1 MSKRIRR
8 WLSVLLA
15 LALIMAMV
23 PQNASA
29 KEIKVKNS
37 VGKTKN
43 MAVGSTFQIKTNLS
57 ASSLKFTSS
66 KKSVATVSS
75 KGLITAKKKGKA
87 TITIRSG
94 KKKLKLKII
103 IKKPMGYT
111 ISRKAGTYNG
121 TVTTTVK
128 VKKGYT
134 VYYAVS
140 DKFTKTN
147 RIKAKSSK
155 TFVFTSTETL
165 KLYPV
170 KGKKMTTAKLRK
182 TEKKSKL
189 RADYL
194 YTIKEKETEEETD
207 TSASPDVTNSPSTE
221 TTAEPSVTSSPD
233 ASGTPNTSNTPSPD
247 ASGTPNIP
255 LPGVPEG
262 PGGPGSSNMPP
273 DRPGSS
279 DAPPSDVQPSSSPTA
294 PGESQYGG
302 DDSME
307 AYVETTVA
315 KYDETDKDI
324 EIPEDV
330 VEITL
335 PAEAPE
341 KKIAEDT
348 YEISKKNKL
357 TITAP
362 GTYLLHTETI
372 EEAVDGLIEV
382 DYRQDE
388 NGETLTGTV
397 HIILDGINL
406 TSSKNTEPDSDTG
419 LITIKKSTTRAVI
432 TVKGDSVNTLLDTG
446 NTGIDK
452 DDGVSTTYTGGII
465 CKKTP
470 LTINGSGTLNIYSKN
485 GNGIKATD
493 TLKIRNAKINVSG
506 VEDGS
511 AAGHNGITGKTEL
524 YVYQAG
530 LNIHSDGD
538 ALKTTLD
545 EDDVADDET
554 LADLGNMV
562 IDGGTYQIISDNG
575 DGISVFRTLLL
586 NPSEID
592 VTTKNLAASTE
603 DNSYKGIK
611 AGVTIYIPDT
621 AGIIKIDT
629 TATYSK
635 LREKQDSNDPYADDA
650 LHCDGC
656 ICINGGTF
664 TLAAGDDAIHSDTGL
679 QINGGTIQIMESYEG
694 LESGDMT
701 INNGMI
707 DVKAR
712 DDGLNAAG
720 GNNASEG
727 NNAFGGD
734 RFSKGETSSQTNYQ
748 IIINGG
754 TLTVDADGD
763 GIDSNGNIFFRG
775 GIVTV
780 NGPEDGGNGA
790 LDYGDNNCVCEVSG
804 GTLIAAGAV
813 GMDDAPTSGSSQP
826 VVNIRFGTVLS
837 AGTYVV
843 LKDSDGNV
851 VISAQP
857 MKKFQSIILS
867 CEALKQGET
876 YTVCYGTSLDAL
888 TQYTEFTFTSVSV
901 SAGTGGSSGN
911 IPGGGWNPGGAGPR

>member
-8 WLSVLLA
+8 WMSVLLV
-15 LALIMAMV
+15 LALVMAGT

-29 KEIKVKNS
+29 KEIKLKNTA
-37 VGKTKN
+37 GKTKT
-43 MAVGSTFQIKTNLS
+43 MAVGSTFQIQTNLS
-57 ASSLKFTSS
+57 TTSLKFTSS
-66 KKSVATVSS
+66 KKTVATVSS

-94 KKKLKLKII
+94 KKNLKLKIMV
-103 IKKPMGYT
+103 KKPVGYT
-111 ISRKAGTYNG
+111 ISKKAGTYNG
-121 TVTTTVK
+121 AVTTTVK

-147 RIKAKSSK
+147 KIKAKSSK
-155 TFVFTSTETL
+155 TFVFTLTETL

-194 YTIKEKETEEETD
+194 YTIKEKKTEEETD
-207 TSASPDVTNSPSTE
+207 TSASPDATNSPSAE
-221 TTAEPSVTSSPD
+221 TTAEPSATSSPD
-233 ASGTPNTSNTPSPD
+233 ASGTLNTPS
-247 ASGTPNIP
+247 
-255 LPGVPEG
+255 PGVPEG
-262 PGGPGSSNMPP
+262 FGGPGSSNTTP

-307 AYVETTVA
+307 GYVETTVA
-315 KYDETDKDI
+315 EYDETDEDI
-324 EIPEDV
+324 EIPGDV

-335 PAEAPE
+335 PETAPAE
-341 KKIAEDT
+341 KIVEDT

-382 DYRQDE
+382 DYKQDE
-388 NGETLTGTV
+388 NGETLMGTV

-452 DDGVSTTYTGGII
+452 DDGVSTTYTGGIM

-493 TLKIRNAKINVSG
+493 TLKIRNTKINVSG

-511 AAGHNGITGKTEL
+511 ATGHNGITGKTEL

-545 EDDVADDET
+545 EDDVAGDET

-603 DNSYKGIK
+603 DSSYKGIK

-629 TATYSK
+629 TTTYSK

-650 LHCDGC
+650 LHCNGS
-656 ICINGGTF
+656 ICIDGGT
-664 TLAAGDDAIHSDTGL
+664 LILEAGDDAIHSDTGL

-694 LESGDMT
+694 LESGDIT
-701 INNGMI
+701 INDGTI

-775 GIVTV
+775 GTVMV

-826 VVNIRFGTVLS
+826 VVNVRFSTVQK
-837 AGTYVV
+837 AGTYIA
-843 LKDSDGNV
+843 LKDSDGNT

-857 MKKFQSIILS
+857 TKRFQSIILS
-867 CEALKQGET
+867 NEKMKLGET
-876 YTVCYGTSLDAL
+876 YTVYYGTSEESL
-888 TQYTEFTFTSVSV
+888 TQYTEFTFSSVSV
-901 SAGTGGSSGN
+901 SAGMGGSSGN
-911 IPGGGWNPGGAGPR
+911 TPGGGWNPGGIGPR